1 MESIFFLF
9 LCLFVGS
16 SVGQYENERCKCV
29 CPSLRVVAN
38 DSLPVRQST
47 AQGNQSKSNNSNN
60 NKDVTSYNSDVMDSN
75 TYNNF
80 YIDRKVYID
89 SVPPLKCNCD
99 GLVLPQL
106 SNVSSK
112 EFCPLCECRFESRN
126 TEIIRYTIIGVIT
139 VVMLLVAYMLILIL
153 DSYMLWSK
161 IFRRMPYR
169 EHFNEEMLVE
179 TGPKRSST
187 ESIESTSQ
195 PELSY
200 TQSKSVI
207 GVIGHEQHKWIR
219 KVSEQRKNIYDRHT
233 MLN

>member
-1 MESIFFLF
+1 MELIVIFISLF
-9 LCLFVGS
+9 IGLVS
-16 SVGQYENERCKCV
+16 GQYENERCKCI

-38 DSLPVRQST
+38 ESLPVKQST
-47 AQGNQSKSNNSNN
+47 SQTYQSQPNGNEPA
-60 NKDVTSYNSDVMDSN
+60 
-75 TYNNF
+75 NNF

-89 SVPPLKCNCD
+89 TVPPLKCNCD
-99 GLVLPQL
+99 GFVLPQL
-106 SNVSSK
+106 TNVSSK

-126 TEIIRYTIIGVIT
+126 TEIIRYVIIGVISIIF
-139 VVMLLVAYMLILIL
+139 LLVAYMLVLAL
-153 DSYMLWSK
+153 DSYMLWSRFFK
-161 IFRRMPYR
+161 RTPYR

-195 PELSY
+195 PELTYAHSRG
-200 TQSKSVI
+200 VI
-207 GVIGHEQHKWIR
+207 SAIGHEQHKWIR